1 VVKTTQIKRRGHL
14 RVSRNQKRINL
25 KLTLKKKIGKMM
37 TKRAEKKKWL
47 KGKKVNNRLRKRKNL
62 LKVKNLKKSKE
73 MIMEHNKNM
82 R

>member
-1 VVKTTQIKRRGHL
+1 VKTTQIKRRGHL

-25 KLTLKKKIGKMM
+25 KLTLKKRIGKMM
-37 TKRAEKKKWL
+37 TKRAEKKKSL
-47 KGKKVNNRLRKRKNL
+47 KGKKANNRLRKRKNL

-82 R
+82 RL